1 MNDISLWDKI
11 EIVLAG
17 NLNHKRWLGYIPLKR
32 LIKVDSLFISFRQI
46 VSVGVAWMCGF
57 TNNSRNMCLTI

>member
-1 MNDISLWDKI
+1 MNDISLWEKV
-11 EIVLAG
+11 EIVLAV
-17 NLNHKRWLGYIPLKR
+17 NLNYRRWLRYIPLKR
-32 LIKVDSLFISFRQI
+32 LIKVDSLFILFRQI